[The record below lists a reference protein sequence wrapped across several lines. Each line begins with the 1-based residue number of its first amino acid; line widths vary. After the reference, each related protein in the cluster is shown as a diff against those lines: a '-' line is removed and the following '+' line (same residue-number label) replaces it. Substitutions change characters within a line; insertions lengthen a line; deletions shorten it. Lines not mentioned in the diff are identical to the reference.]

1 MLLNLRGLDDD
12 QEQTRLRGG
21 QIRGKHLNEKRSA
34 RQYRPHSVAEF
45 AAQYGDH
52 HDPVCRAAGRRCGGS
67 GTDLEPLIFSQ
78 ARCAFAAMVSE
89 R

>member
-1 MLLNLRGLDDD
+1 MPLNLRGLDND
-12 QEQTRLRGG
+12 QDQTPSRGG

-52 HDPVCRAAGRRCGGS
+52 HDPVCRAAGGRCGDS
-67 GTDLEPLIFSQ
+67 GADLEPLIFSQ